1 MADRKKS
8 QTNLTSQTSPPAATS
23 INVAFFDNAT
33 QQSIEAPAST
43 SVNLTWDD
51 GDGSTT
57 GTIAAQGNPYP
68 QVVDIGQPP
77 SANTPVTLQASFS
90 VQWIQYTS
98 AKVST
103 MMPAAGDTSVVPIP
117 CFPAEQTCAVAITTH
132 DSSGSGAVND
142 VEVIAIPVIT
152 PVGGY
157 AGASSARGA
166 YRGRTSDGS
175 VTIDVACGALYR
187 FDFRCQGY
195 AAVSQY
201 LFIGCETSAALSAQ
215 LQACAT
221 NPQRI
226 LVLTDQCNSPA
237 SLSSVLI
244 GGQSA
249 QLTQNGTGLYQIP
262 ASLTGRVPV
271 NVPGMNVDPTYLE
284 LHEDTPYVLTAK
296 VSDPSVQGA
305 PAAGMSYHRLVDEE
319 GTGYS
324 QRTVYLESLT
334 GETSTAVTNP
344 EGGFYAQDGTLMHA
358 KDDEQGLATDVVV
371 LQSTG
376 Y

>member
-1 MADRKKS
+1 MAAQKKA
-8 QTNLTSQTSPPAATS
+8 QGETAGVMDTQS

-33 QQSIEAPAST
+33 QRPIEAPASAL
-43 SVNLTWDD
+43 VNLTWVGQGKSASPAVTIVALTDNAQQLQWH
-51 GDGSTT
+51 GSVAR
-57 GTIAAQGNPYP
+57 GELI
-68 QVVDIGQPP
+68 
-77 SANTPVTLQASFS
+77 TLQASFS

-98 AKVST
+98 AAVST
-103 MMPAAGDTSVVPIP
+103 AIPAPDDTSVVPVP
-117 CFPAEQTCAVAITTH
+117 CFPAEQTCAVTITTTTTTQE
-132 DSSGSGAVND
+132 GNNPLND
-142 VEVIAIPVIT
+142 VDVVAIPVNT

-201 LFIGCETSAALSAQ
+201 LFVGCETSAALSAQ

-237 SLSSVLI
+237 SLSNVRI

-249 QLTQNGTGLYQIP
+249 QPTKNDTGLYQIP

-271 NVPGMNVDPTYLE
+271 NVPGMNVDPAYLE

>member
-1 MADRKKS
+1 MAAQKKA
-8 QTNLTSQTSPPAATS
+8 QGETAGVMDTQS

-33 QQSIEAPAST
+33 QRPIEAPAST
-43 SVNLTWDD
+43 SVNLTW
-51 GDGSTT
+51 GDGRLAT
-57 GTIAAQGNPYP
+57 GTIAGQGNPYQ
-68 QVVDIGQPP
+68 QVGGILHHL

-117 CFPAEQTCAVAITTH
+117 CFPAEQTCAVTITTTTTTQE
-132 DSSGSGAVND
+132 GNNPLND
-142 VEVIAIPVIT
+142 VDVVAIPVNT